1 MKKKLALSL
10 AMSIALT
17 SMTSLAFAKGFTF
30 KEKFTS
36 KFNGSKLYADCF
48 KLRPKG
54 EFGKQFNG
62 KFKDLTLEE
71 KKNLIQKRIENRI
84 KTAVE
89 DGVIT
94 QDEADK
100 MLNNLKESLSKWDGS
115 SPFKFELNLREKYNN
130 LSLDKKKEIAKKH
143 FQEKLNN
150 LVKNGKLTQDEANK
164 LLQNFEEKLK
174 NWDGKAPLKSRLL
187 KGFKPQSRNKQFN
200 YSTQTQSF

>member
-1 MKKKLALSL
+1 M
-10 AMSIALT
+10 
-17 SMTSLAFAKGFTF
+17 GW
-30 KEKFTS
+30 KF
-36 KFNGSKLYADCF
+36 
-48 KLRPKG
+48 
-54 EFGKQFNG
+54 
-62 KFKDLTLEE
+62 
-71 KKNLIQKRIENRI
+71 
-84 KTAVE
+84 
-89 DGVIT
+89 
-94 QDEADK
+94 
-100 MLNNLKESLSKWDGS
+100 
-115 SPFKFELNLREKYNN
+115 PFKFELNLREKYNN